1 MPTHEAGRSIS
12 YSRALSCIRDIDLRE
27 SVADPLDPVAIGW
40 CEHATMANYF
50 KKAISTA
57 T

>member
-27 SVADPLDPVAIGW
+27 SGADPLDPVAIGW
-40 CEHATMANYF
+40 CKHATMANYF
-50 KKAISTA
+50 KNTISMVT
-57 T
+57 